1 MMGGRCRQAILKKS
15 ICLGLAASLIVPSF
29 FAATPAQD
37 RAGNNNVLDKEASQ
51 NINHLPGYHQAK
63 EINHL
68 LDRNQDPKYVE
79 QVPVEIRQELQALRA
94 SQQQLM
100 EQLSRLKNRPNRAA
114 QQYRPM
120 TQMDQEAASSAIFFA
135 GGAPRLQQQ
144 SFTHPSRQSSKA
156 STASQNGQQSSKN
169 EKLSQPQKQINFL
182 DQDAKDDTQSKH
194 VMKDLESPYMIMQGT
209 YIPAILQTAINSD
222 VPGLIRARVTRNVY
236 DSASG
241 RYLLVP
247 QGTTLVGI
255 YNSDVKYGDERAQIK
270 FTRMIRP
277 DGSSI
282 ILSAPP
288 GMNDIGESGIAGD
301 VDNHWGA
308 VIGAGI
314 LGVLFNIP
322 AILAEN
328 SANASS
334 GQVCYSSDGTPYVCG
349 NTTSSSVSTSAA
361 QSLGQT
367 SSQIGGK
374 IADRSLNLKPTI
386 RLPVGTL
393 FSVFTRKDM
402 TIPPYRGGA

>member
-37 RAGNNNVLDKEASQ
+37 HAGNNNALDKEASQ
-51 NINHLPGYHQAK
+51 SINHLPSYHQAK

-79 QVPVEIRQELQALRA
+79 QIPVEIRQELQALRA

-100 EQLSRLKNRPNRAA
+100 EQLSRLKSRPNRA

-144 SFTHPSRQSSKA
+144 QSFAHPSQQSSRV
-156 STASQNGQQSSKN
+156 STASQNSQKNSKGAQ
-169 EKLSQPQKQINFL
+169 LSQPQKQINFL

-194 VMKDLESPYMIMQGT
+194 VMKDLESPYTIMQGT
-209 YIPAILQTAINSD
+209 YIPAVLQTAINSD

-334 GQVCYSSDGTPYVCG
+334 GQVCYSSDGAPYVCG

-402 TIPPYRGGA
+402 MIPPYRGGA